1 MTVNE
6 MPELGLLK
14 SRLDALVRE
23 HSVRKFDG
31 EDIIELVRDGESIE
45 WVTNQLKADS
55 PGIDEAETAKLLAEI
70 KQVVRPEQES
80 SEVEPEIDLSRIG
93 EMLPPGVELPPGLT
107 AEEMKNVIESPHG
120 RLMTDFFEFCRD
132 RGVDLSSG
140 DLKDPRVAGLEKEWE
155 STPRDAFEGK
165 TPAELMKTL
174 PGRVE
179 TFRRESPRVGRNDP
193 CPCGSGRKYKK
204 CCGRA

>member
-70 KQVVRPEQES
+70 KQVVGRNRRAARWNRNRP
-80 SEVEPEIDLSRIG
+80 VAHRRV
-93 EMLPPGVELPPGLT
+93 LPPESTAARPDRRGDEECDRIAARQAHDGLLRVLP
-107 AEEMKNVIESPHG
+107 
-120 RLMTDFFEFCRD
+120 RQ
-132 RGVDLSSG
+132 GVDLSSG

-193 CPCGSGRKYKK
+193 CPCGSGKKYKK

>member
-120 RLMTDFFEFCRD
+120 RLMTDFFEFYGHQRPH
-132 RGVDLSSG
+132 SSLAG
-140 DLKDPRVAGLEKEWE
+140 RTPVEYREVVIGEQSGPR
-155 STPRDAFEGK
+155 
-165 TPAELMKTL
+165 
-174 PGRVE
+174 
-179 TFRRESPRVGRNDP
+179 
-193 CPCGSGRKYKK
+193 
-204 CCGRA
+204 